1 MFTSEMRLCLWN
13 KGLRMIQIY
22 LSYDFSR
29 SLWCFNQMAMEPL
42 RGVIKYIMALRAQC
56 TAVSPSNLLGLS
68 SLSLSLESA
77 ETQLLFSVF

>member
-13 KGLRMIQIY
+13 KGLRMIQEY
-22 LSYDFSR
+22 LLYDFSR
-29 SLWCFNQMAMEPL
+29 SLWCFNQMVMEPL

-56 TAVSPSNLLGLS
+56 TAESLQPVVTF
-68 SLSLSLESA
+68 LSLCLESA